1 MLVLGGAVIHV
12 SANRSFDKAA
22 AELSSATQ
30 DARDAADG
38 LDVVADDAGDAVAA
52 SEAIVGSA
60 ADDLIDVGARTALAD
75 AGSRHAGV
83 ASMRPGARLSTGP
96 STELPEKPLWTWE
109 LLEATPTL
117 EATAAELTE
126 FAGEL
131 DADETA
137 IQDAEA
143 ALVGSAVALYA
154 SAPAAAAALEA
165 ANVSAV
171 NYVVLD
177 FRDARDAVAGQTAVG
192 SGAVDAFR
200 TYAEKAATLKAS
212 AQTEL
217 AEKAGPLLSTRLE
230 IEAFARSIAGGVV
243 LDFDWAP
250 IVNNIGGSA
259 GMGGTATWVAMRG
272 RFLDDHAVRFGG
284 GELALRRRAGARGP
298 RGRPRHHCE
307 MQRHVRLDERSRQ
320 RTVGDGVGDQHG
332 PHRRRKRRAGLRVS
346 ARRTDRSGGRLPLAR
361 SDPRG
366 AAAAHSRTPARRA
379 SW

>member
-30 DARDAADG
+30 DARDAADE

-75 AGSRHAGV
+75 QAAATRESVDA
-83 ASMRPGARLSTGP
+83 AQARLSTGP
-96 STELPEKPLWTWE
+96 SSELPDKPLWTWE

-117 EATAAELTE
+117 EETAAELTE

-272 RFLDDHAVRFGG
+272 ASRRSRCPIRWRRTGPRPT
-284 GELALRRRAGARGP
+284 RRRSWPTRSATPSLRSAATCSTRRAVPPTNSGRR
-298 RGRPRHHCE
+298 RGRSAWATPPKETAC
-307 MQRHVRLDERSRQ
+307 RLTGIR
-320 RTVGDGVGDQHG
+320 
-332 PHRRRKRRAGLRVS
+332 P
-346 ARRTDRSGGRLPLAR
+346 PN
-361 SDPRG
+361 
-366 AAAAHSRTPARRA
+366 
-379 SW
+379 